1 MITTE
6 VKGDDS
12 DHLQGCNA
20 LTHFDHPLSQDEA
33 GGQTILTP
41 HRLH

>member
-6 VKGDDS
+6 VKGMAAIASGLQRS
-12 DHLQGCNA
+12 DA
-20 LTHFDHPLSQDEA
+20 FRSSVKPDEA